1 MSDSAGETS
10 LRSVFPVTLLVALA
24 ALAAVGPL
32 ATDTYLPAF
41 AQMATDLKASA
52 SGIQLTMTTF
62 LVGIAAGQLLI
73 GMLSDRFGRRPLL
86 VWGTLLAL
94 AAGIGTVVAPGL
106 VTLLAARFLQGLGG
120 AAGMVLG
127 RAVISDRARG
137 ATATQALSVVMAI
150 QGVAPVVAPI
160 LGGVLMDF
168 IGWRGIMAVVA
179 GFTLVMLLMVLA
191 WVPESLPSQD
201 RSSGGLKE
209 LARGTRELMRDGIFV
224 RLVSVN
230 ALVFALLMC
239 FLSAAPFILKNV
251 LGMATGPYTL
261 VFGAC
266 GLTVTVSVG
275 IAGSLVRRVPPA
287 RQVRIGL
294 AAQLVV
300 DLVFAGVCLAW
311 LGSPIHAALGR
322 GDRTRL
328 GACGLPG
335 PVFRESAGPGS
346 GTHRPPGRDRVSS
359 AGFHPV
365 RRRRAGESARGAERR
380 GIGGGLRGGDRGR
393 GSRSECGCAA
403 GDARPWKFQL
413 NLMTW
418 KV

>member
-86 VWGTLLAL
+86 VW
-94 AAGIGTVVAPGL
+94 GTVVAPGL

-294 AAQLVV
+294 TAQLVV

-311 LGSPIHAALGR
+311 LGSPTRSTPLLVAVIALALAHVACLGLCF
-322 GDRTRL
+322 GNLPALALERT
-328 GACGLPG
+328 G
-335 PVFRESAGPGS
+335 
-346 GTHRPPGRDRVSS
+346 H
-359 AGFHPV
+359 
-365 RRRRAGESARGAERR
+365 RAGTGSALLGFIQFAA
-380 GIGGGLRGGDRGR
+380 GGLASPLVGLSGEESGAAFGVVIVIVAVAANAVALLGLQDRG
-393 GSRSECGCAA
+393 SSS
-403 GDARPWKFQL
+403 
-413 NLMTW
+413 
-418 KV
+418 

>member
-287 RQVRIGL
+287 RQVRVGL
-294 AAQLVV
+294 TAQLVV

-311 LGSPIHAALGR
+311 LGSPTRSTPLLIVVIALALAHVACLGLCF
-322 GDRTRL
+322 GNLPALALERT
-328 GACGLPG
+328 G
-335 PVFRESAGPGS
+335 
-346 GTHRPPGRDRVSS
+346 H
-359 AGFHPV
+359 
-365 RRRRAGESARGAERR
+365 RAGTGSALLGFIQFAA
-380 GIGGGLRGGDRGR
+380 GGLASPLVGLSGEESGAAFGVVIVIVAVAANAVALLGLQDRG
-393 GSRSECGCAA
+393 SSS
-403 GDARPWKFQL
+403 
-413 NLMTW
+413 
-418 KV
+418 